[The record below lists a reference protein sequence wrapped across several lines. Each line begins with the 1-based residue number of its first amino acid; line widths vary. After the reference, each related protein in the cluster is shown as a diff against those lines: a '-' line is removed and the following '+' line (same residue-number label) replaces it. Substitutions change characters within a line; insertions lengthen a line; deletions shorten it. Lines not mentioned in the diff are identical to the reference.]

1 MSEQIK
7 GAKYDAGK
15 IPLSEVPTG
24 ITWAIGAVRKYG
36 LEKYGDAEDWGLIEE
51 NRWADAAYRHFLKYL
66 EDPESVDSESGLP
79 HLWHL
84 AANIAFM
91 IELNPESLR
100 RVNGLAD
107 GVFAHNPFPVYADVV
122 VNNGHDYRFDWANKP
137 DGWWE
142 ARV

>member
-1 MSEQIK
+1 MGEQIK

-15 IPLSEVPTG
+15 IPLSTVPTG

-36 LEKYGDAEDWGLIEE
+36 LEKYGDAEEWGLIEE
-51 NRWADAAYRHFLKYL
+51 ERWADAAYRHFLKYI
-66 EDPESVDSESGLP
+66 EEPDGVDSESGLP

-100 RVNGLAD
+100 RVNDLAD
-107 GVFAHNPFPVYADVV
+107 GVFTSGGDPFYAEVTTDK
-122 VNNGHDYRFDWANKP
+122 GHDYRCDWQNKP
-137 DGWWE
+137 DDWWE
-142 ARV
+142 VRL